1 MKNFQN
7 KGDTENPVTN
17 INYLNIEK
25 SLTVLNG
32 IISFFLIF
40 YAPKIIYAQVS
51 NSMVDTL
58 PVNIN
63 SNSILIQ
70 AKPGVLVH
78 FNNKNY
84 IEVINSEF
92 DNVKKVTLPDS
103 FISANLYLK
112 DIKVV
117 VNELY
122 LKNNKNTII
131 KTDINFTKKWKNVS
145 YWPEEDLY
153 KIFLKNGLIYLQ
165 SIATNNL
172 TKING
177 DLNFFTIL
185 NDKLEHISS
194 ARPAAINEPKISPA
208 LNFQKDSI
216 YYLDAHSFQT
226 LSNIVLFKL
235 GLCANCNYIIN
246 NGTFVNE
253 YYLGR
258 INSAIVLDT
267 NLYILDNGNYI
278 KLNLNTV
285 KVTSINL
292 SLPTNTNNFAN
303 SSTGYYF
310 FGKNSFHI
318 NVQHGD
324 VQKSDKYM
332 FDQYIKGIF
341 ADDLNFYILT
351 ENSLLKIKRKSF
363 DQSLSNYNA
372 DQFVADLDNF
382 NLNVN
387 SLTSD
392 TSYNFGSYYSTK
404 MQIDNSYANLITQ
417 TKSTEHFRICNTCTS
432 SILFMN
438 DLKEYLFN
446 NEVDPRFIDANY
458 YLVTRDLIERGQLK
472 ELISLDQY
480 LKTKYN
486 NRLHIDDQV
495 RINSTLDSVRVYLEL
510 EKELEKNI
518 VDKDSLELEKI
529 LKLDIIYYSS
539 MFCHEGCG
547 GCETREIL
555 NKLKKYYYSHRKY
568 KDKLEY
574 YFLTFENY
582 SFEGSYTEK
591 DRKAFENF
599 LKRWPNSIYYP
610 IIAHQLIDYH
620 QSMLD
625 LDAENE
631 ENKAEIIKFCKLIKD
646 KYPDYFQKNNLDYW
660 LMQYD
665 NH

>member
-1 MKNFQN
+1 MKKFQN
-7 KGDTENPVTN
+7 KGDTANTVTN
-17 INYLNIEK
+17 KNYLNIEK

-32 IISFFLIF
+32 IFYFFLIF
-40 YAPKIIYAQVS
+40 YDPKIIYAQVS

-84 IEVINSEF
+84 LEVINSQF
-92 DNVKKVTLPDS
+92 DNIKKVTLPDT
-103 FISANLYLK
+103 FINANLYVK
-112 DIKVV
+112 DIKLV

-145 YWPEEDLY
+145 SWPEEDLY

-172 TKING
+172 TKINC
-177 DLNFFTIL
+177 DLKYFTIL

-194 ARPAAINEPKISPA
+194 ARPAAFNETKISPA

-216 YYLDAHSFQT
+216 YYLNAHSFQT
-226 LSNIVLFKL
+226 LGNIVLFKL

-246 NGTFVNE
+246 NGTFVNA

-278 KLNLNTV
+278 KLNLNTI

-292 SLPTNTNNFAN
+292 SLPTNTNNFAK
-303 SSTGYYF
+303 SPTGYYF
-310 FGKNSFHI
+310 FGKNSFYI
-318 NVQHGD
+318 NIQHGY

-332 FDQYIKGIF
+332 FDQYIKGTF

-372 DQFVADLDNF
+372 DQFVADLDNY

-387 SLTSD
+387 SLASD
-392 TSYNFGSYYSTK
+392 TSYNFGSYYSTL

-458 YLVTRDLIERGQLK
+458 YSVTRDLIERGQLK

-555 NKLKKYYYSHRKY
+555 NKLKKYYHSHRKY

-574 YFLTFENY
+574 YFLTLENY

-591 DRKAFENF
+591 DRKDFENF

-646 KYPDYFQKNNLDYW
+646 RYPDYFQKNNLDYW